1 MRPYVSHWIPAI
13 FCAFLCLIAIV
24 TSSTIVFFSFLPMC
38 FVFAGI
44 VTYSMFR
51 QIRELKA
58 ELAELRAVR
67 PK

>member
-1 MRPYVSHWIPAI
+1 MRQYVGYWIPAL
-13 FCAFLCLIAIV
+13 FCAFLCVMAIA
-24 TSSTIVFFSFLPMC
+24 TSTTIVFFSFLPMC
-38 FVFAGI
+38 FVFVGI

>member
-1 MRPYVSHWIPAI
+1 MRQYVGYWIPAL
-13 FCAFLCLIAIV
+13 FCAFLCVMAIV

-44 VTYSMFR
+44 SMFR

-58 ELAELRAVR
+58 ELAELRALR